1 MLLVVSPF
9 RDQPS
14 RSKLSTL
21 HMGKTHAARFLELLA
36 IEGDPMDNLDGAFAE
51 SRTGE
56 SLLLN
61 FATPKEVFT
70 VLALHG

>member
-9 RDQPS
+9 PDQPS
-14 RSKLSTL
+14 WSKLSTL
-21 HMGKTHAARFLELLA
+21 HKGKTYAARFLELLA

-56 SLLLN
+56 SPLPN
-61 FATPKEVFT
+61 FATPKEAFAVH
-70 VLALHG
+70 ALHG